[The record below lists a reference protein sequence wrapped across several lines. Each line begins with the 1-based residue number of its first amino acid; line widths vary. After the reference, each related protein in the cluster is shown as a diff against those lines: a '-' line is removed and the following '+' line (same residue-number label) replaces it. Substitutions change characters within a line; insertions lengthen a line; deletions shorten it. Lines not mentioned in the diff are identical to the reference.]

1 MSGKDLSGISRQE
14 FEEQQHILDVE
25 KWLASERA
33 GYDLCGTFPWCA
45 LCVKAEKYPCAKAKF
60 RSQMEQAMD
69 ELVDEIIEREEKK
82 SFVPP
87 AEDESAK
94 QEDAAALREIA
105 EDEIAAADL
114 AKETDK
120 AIPDGYEYVVRYR
133 RSFRSKLIQ
142 SELLQGLYTEIKNSL
157 LTLGGVRTR
166 MCHGSENFRAGDKK
180 IAKLVAGSKK
190 LWLYLALDPNECDE
204 ARYRFEDVSD
214 VKAHRE
220 TPVRVKITG
229 SRSLKRAKELIAM
242 LEHTYG
248 LADVGCIYTDFR
260 FPYRTDEQ
268 LVAEGL
274 IKPYTALV
282 KIKTKK

>member
-1 MSGKDLSGISRQE
+1 MSGKDLSGIAREE

-33 GYDLCGTFPWCA
+33 GRDLCGTFPWCA
-45 LCVKAEKYPCAKAKF
+45 LCVKAENCPCAKAKL
-60 RSQMEQAMD
+60 RAEMDRAMD
-69 ELVDEIIEREEKK
+69 ELVDEIIEKEQKERVSREPEDGA
-82 SFVPP
+82 
-87 AEDESAK
+87 AEEENA
-94 QEDAAALREIA
+94 EAVCEIA

-120 AIPDGYEYVVRYR
+120 AIPEGYEYVVRYR
-133 RSFRSKLIQ
+133 RSFQSKLIQ
-142 SELLQGLYTEIKNSL
+142 SELLQGLYTEVKNAL
-157 LTLGGVRTR
+157 LTLGGVKTR
-166 MCHGSENFRAGDKK
+166 MCHGSENFRASDKK
-180 IAKLVAGSKK
+180 IAKLAAGSKK
-190 LWLYLALDPNECDE
+190 LWLYFALDPNECDE

-229 SRSLKRAKELIAM
+229 SRSLKRAKELIAL
-242 LEHTYG
+242 LERTYG
-248 LADVGCIYTDFR
+248 LADVGCIYSDFR
-260 FPYRTDEQ
+260 FPYKTDEQ

-274 IKPYTALV
+274 IKQYTALV